1 MACMIEVEKNNAV
14 IRRFAA
20 SCGLLVEAVPGF
32 LFSGPNAIRKD
43 VSHVQ
48 SGIA

>member
-1 MACMIEVEKNNAV
+1 MNEVEKNNTV
-14 IRRFAA
+14 IRRFA
-20 SCGLLVEAVPGF
+20 SSGGLLVEAVPGF
-32 LFSGPNAIRKD
+32 LSSGPNAIRKD

>member
-1 MACMIEVEKNNAV
+1 MIEVEKNNTV
-14 IRRFAA
+14 IRRFA
-20 SCGLLVEAVPGF
+20 SSWGLLVEAEPGF

-43 VSHVQ
+43 FSHVQ